1 MNWTELCVHTTNEA
15 IEPVSHIL
23 MNYGAS
29 GVVIENRL
37 DIEKE
42 RETKFGEIFD
52 LNIADY
58 PEEGVF
64 IKAYFSQQDEQLD
77 KKINQ
82 MRKKINQLPD
92 FQIDIGPNMLY
103 LREVAEKDWATAWKK
118 YYDIVHVSEHVTIVP
133 SWDVDKYEAKSKN
146 EKIIKL
152 DPGMAFGTGTHPTTK
167 LSIQALEKYIH
178 KQDTVIDV
186 GSGSGVLS
194 IASVLLGAKEVFA
207 YDLDPVAVKS
217 TKENIKLNGLEH
229 AVFPMQKD
237 LLKGAEH
244 QADLIVS
251 NILAEIIVQ
260 FIEDAWNNLTRDG
273 IFITSGIIN
282 EKRLLVENGLEK
294 QGFKIIETNHL
305 DDWVSIVAK
314 KQ

>member
-1 MNWTELCVHTTNEA
+1 
-15 IEPVSHIL
+15 

-29 GVVIENRL
+29 GIVIENRL

-273 IFITSGIIN
+273 LFITSGIIN

>member
-1 MNWTELCVHTTNEA
+1 
-15 IEPVSHIL
+15 

-77 KKINQ
+77 KKINH

-92 FQIDIGPNMLY
+92 FQIDIGPNMIY

-273 IFITSGIIN
+273 LFITSGIIN

>member
-1 MNWTELCVHTTNEA
+1 
-15 IEPVSHIL
+15 

-42 RETKFGEIFD
+42 RETKFGEIFE

-273 IFITSGIIN
+273 LFITSGIIN

>member
-1 MNWTELCVHTTNEA
+1 
-15 IEPVSHIL
+15 

-92 FQIDIGPNMLY
+92 FQIDIGPNMIY

-273 IFITSGIIN
+273 LFITSGIIN

>member
-1 MNWTELCVHTTNEA
+1 
-15 IEPVSHIL
+15 

>member
-1 MNWTELCVHTTNEA
+1 
-15 IEPVSHIL
+15 

-64 IKAYFSQQDEQLD
+64 IKAYFSKQDEQLD

-92 FQIDIGPNMLY
+92 YQIDIGPNMIY

-133 SWDVDKYEAKSKN
+133 SWDVDKYEAKSKK

-167 LSIQALEKYIH
+167 LSIQALEKYIN
-178 KQDTVIDV
+178 KEDTVIDV

-217 TKENIKLNGLEH
+217 TKENSKLNGLEH
-229 AVFPMQKD
+229 AILPMQKD

-244 QADLIVS
+244 RADLIVS

-260 FIEDAWNNLTRDG
+260 FIEDAWNNLNQDG
-273 IFITSGIIN
+273 LFITSGIIS
-282 EKRLLVENGLEK
+282 EKRLLVENALKK
-294 QGFKIIETNHL
+294 QGFAILETNHL

>member
-1 MNWTELCVHTTNEA
+1 M
-15 IEPVSHIL
+15 

>member
-1 MNWTELCVHTTNEA
+1 
-15 IEPVSHIL
+15 

-273 IFITSGIIN
+273 LFITSGIIN